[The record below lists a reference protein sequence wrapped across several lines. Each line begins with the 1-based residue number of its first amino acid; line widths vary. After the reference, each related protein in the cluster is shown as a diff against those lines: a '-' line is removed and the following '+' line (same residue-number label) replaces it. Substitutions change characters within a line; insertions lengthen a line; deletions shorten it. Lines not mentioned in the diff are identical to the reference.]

1 MLNIKASIQTNM
13 MTGLFRCEILKDF
26 WFTFD
31 GVDETTDYVENLA
44 FFKLF
49 EFILQNLENISN
61 A

>member
-1 MLNIKASIQTNM
+1 M

-61 A
+61 AW